1 MFLVLPIFKTL
12 LTIHLGITKVLNIFG
27 NIRRERYLK
36 SLLSEQRIL
45 IQKRELNLSL
55 DGIKINDRSL
65 EIGDRHIRSYYFSGI
80 PQNISRENIYKVLD
94 NKLEYIFT
102 LHISQSNRSEMIK
115 LARQRISVLESIN
128 EEREQKGRLRKIEHD
143 KEIEELNS
151 FIEIILEEDE
161 RSFLSSMYM
170 SVYSSTRNEVIDSNI
185 FLTSRFKDIDYSLN
199 ISTFDQLRSFN
210 SNLPLLNNEA
220 KKTLRV
226 QTQSLNQLLPLV
238 PSNYLE
244 DEGIYLGKN
253 ENSSSLVILN
263 FFKARNANINILG
276 TSGSGKSETSKLL
289 IRRLHMLGTKCL
301 ILDPEGEYLELTKAL
316 GGKVYSFSSKDGI
329 NAFGIQDTSIL
340 KGFLSFFLSSK
351 SSLSILDKVLNDLKN
366 RGEISIDKIIEC
378 IDSRRARDELEILR
392 SGSLK
397 GIFNS
402 EREISFKEDL
412 ICFDLSSLKSEETK
426 IPAMYLLLNLIDRSI
441 EVDKNIKKM
450 IFIDEAHKLL
460 RNEVSRSFYIN
471 LVKTVRKRSTGVVTI
486 TQNPEDFSDADYSK
500 TILTQAESTIL
511 LKQSYSSLNHISEN
525 RVFPLSEVEEDML
538 PTLEVGE
545 GFVIYEGKH
554 IQIHFDN
561 NI

>member
-12 LTIHLGITKVLNIFG
+12 LVIHLGIIKILNAFG
-27 NIRRERYLK
+27 NIRREKYLK
-36 SLLSEQRIL
+36 LILKEQRVL
-45 IQKRELNLSL
+45 LRRKELNLSL
-55 DGIKINDRSL
+55 DGIKVNDRSL
-65 EIGDRHIRSYYFSGI
+65 EIGDRYIRSYYFSNI
-80 PQNISRENIYKVLD
+80 PQNIYRENIYRVLD
-94 NKLEYIFT
+94 NKLEYVFSIHT
-102 LHISQSNRSEMIK
+102 SQSNRSEMIK

-128 EEREQKGRLRKIEHD
+128 EEREQKGKLRKIEHD

-161 RSFLSSMYM
+161 RSFLTSIYLNIYNSSK
-170 SVYSSTRNEVIDSNI
+170 SELLESNTFI
-185 FLTSRFKDIDYSLN
+185 TSRFRDIDYDLN

-210 SNLPLLNNEA
+210 STLPLLSDEA
-220 KKTLRV
+220 NKTLRV
-226 QTQSLNQLLPLV
+226 QTQSLNELLPFV
-238 PSNYLE
+238 PSNYL
-244 DEGIYLGKN
+244 DLGGIYLGKN
-253 ENSSSLVILN
+253 ENSSSLIILN

-301 ILDPEGEYLELTKAL
+301 ILDPEGEYIDLVKKL
-316 GGKVYSFSSKDGI
+316 GGKVYSFSNKEGI
-329 NAFGIQDTSIL
+329 NAFEIKDLGIL

-351 SSLSILDKVLNDLKN
+351 SSLSILDKVLNDLRERDKV
-366 RGEISIDKIIEC
+366 SIDNIIDLV
-378 IDSRRARDELEILR
+378 DSKRAKDELEILR
-392 SGSLK
+392 NGSLK

-402 EREISFKEDL
+402 DRDISFKDSL
-412 ICFDLSSLKSEETK
+412 ICFDLSSLKSEESK

-441 EVDKNIKKM
+441 EEEKDKKKM

-471 LVKTVRKRSTGVVTI
+471 LVKTVRKRSAGVVTI

-525 RVFPLSEVEEDML
+525 RVFPLSETEEEML
-538 PTLEVGE
+538 PTLQVGE
-545 GFVIYEGKH
+545 GFVIYEGNH

>member
-12 LTIHLGITKVLNIFG
+12 LVIHLGIIKILNAFG
-27 NIRRERYLK
+27 NIRRERYIKGILK
-36 SLLSEQRIL
+36 EQRVL
-45 IQKRELNLSL
+45 LRRKELNLSL
-55 DGIKINDRSL
+55 DGIKVNDRCL
-65 EIGDRHIRSYYFSGI
+65 EVGDRYIRSYYFSSI
-80 PQNISRENIYKVLD
+80 PQNIYRENIYRVLD
-94 NKLEYIFT
+94 NKLEYVFSIHT
-102 LHISQSNRSEMIK
+102 SQSNRSETIK
-115 LARQRISVLESIN
+115 LVRQRISVLESIN
-128 EEREQKGRLRKIEHD
+128 EEREQKGKLRKIEHE

-161 RSFLSSMYM
+161 RSFLTSMYL
-170 SVYSSTRNEVIDSNI
+170 SIYNSSKSELLESNTFI
-185 FLTSRFKDIDYSLN
+185 TSRFRDIDYDLN
-199 ISTFDQLRSFN
+199 TSTFDQLRSFN
-210 SNLPLLNNEA
+210 STLPILNNEA
-220 KKTLRV
+220 NKTLRV
-226 QTQSLNQLLPLV
+226 QTQSLNELLPLV
-238 PSNYLE
+238 PSNYL
-244 DEGIYLGKN
+244 DIGGIYLGKN
-253 ENSSSLVILN
+253 ENSSSLIILN

-301 ILDPEGEYLELTKAL
+301 ILDPEGEYIELTRKL
-316 GGKVYSFSSKDGI
+316 GGKIYSFSNKEGI
-329 NAFGIQDTSIL
+329 NAFEIKDMGIL

-351 SSLSILDKVLNDLKN
+351 SSLSILDKVLNDLSNKD
-366 RGEISIDKIIEC
+366 GISIDNIITS
-378 IDSRRARDELEILR
+378 IDSKRAKDELEILR
-392 SGSLK
+392 SGTFK

-402 EREISFKEDL
+402 SRELSFNDDL
-412 ICFDLSSLKSEETK
+412 ICFDLSALKSEESK

-441 EVDKNIKKM
+441 EEEKDKKKM

-471 LVKTVRKRSTGVVTI
+471 LVKTVRKRNAGVVTI

-525 RVFPLSEVEEDML
+525 RVFPLSETEEEML
-538 PTLEVGE
+538 PTLQVGE
-545 GFVIYEGKH
+545 GFVIYEGNH

>member
-12 LTIHLGITKVLNIFG
+12 LVIHLGISKVLNVFG

-36 SLLSEQRIL
+36 QLLKEQRVL
-45 IQKRELNLSL
+45 IRRKELRLSL
-55 DGIKINDRSL
+55 DGIKVNDRSL
-65 EIGDRHIRSYYFSGI
+65 EIGDRHIRSYYFSSI
-80 PQNISRENIYKVLD
+80 PQNIYRENMYRVLD
-94 NKLEYIFT
+94 NKLEYVFSIHT
-102 LHISQSNRSEMIK
+102 SQSNRSEMIK

-128 EEREQKGRLRKIEHD
+128 EEREQKGKLRKIEHD

-161 RSFLSSMYM
+161 RSFLTSMYM
-170 SVYSSTRNEVIDSNI
+170 NVYSSSKSELLDSNM
-185 FLTSRFKDIDYSLN
+185 FLTSRFKDIDYDLN

-210 SNLPLLNNEA
+210 STLPLLCDEG

-226 QTQSLNQLLPLV
+226 QTQSLNELLPLV
-238 PSNYLE
+238 PSNYL
-244 DEGIYLGKN
+244 DIGGIYLGKN
-253 ENSSSLVILN
+253 ENSSSLIILD

-301 ILDPEGEYLELTKAL
+301 ILDPEGEYISLTKEL
-316 GGKVYSFSSKDGI
+316 GGKIYSFSSKDGI
-329 NAFGIQDTSIL
+329 NAFGISDTAIL

-351 SSLSILDKVLNDLKN
+351 SSLSILDKVLNDLKDK
-366 RGEISIDKIIEC
+366 GDLSIGKIIERV
-378 IDSRRARDELEILR
+378 DSKRAKDELEILR

-402 EREISFKEDL
+402 DREISFKDDF
-412 ICFDLSSLKSEETK
+412 ICFDLSSLKSEESK

-441 EVDKNIKKM
+441 EEEKDKKKM

-471 LVKTVRKRSTGVVTI
+471 LVKTVRKRNTGVVTI
-486 TQNPEDFSDADYSK
+486 TQNPEDFSDTDYSK

-525 RVFPLSEVEEDML
+525 RVFPLSESEEDML
-538 PTLEVGE
+538 PTLQVGE
-545 GFVIYEGKH
+545 GFVIYEGNH
-554 IQIHFDN
+554 IQINFDN

>member
-1 MFLVLPIFKTL
+1 ML
-12 LTIHLGITKVLNIFG
+12 HLGIIRVLRTIGDF
-27 NIRRERYLK
+27 RRERYIKDLVK
-36 SLLSEQRIL
+36 EQRVL
-45 IQKRELNLSL
+45 IRRRELNLSL
-55 DGIKINDRSL
+55 DGIKVNDRSL
-65 EIGDRHIRSYYFSGI
+65 EIGDRYIRSYYFSGI
-80 PQNISRENIYKVLD
+80 PQNISRDNIYRVLD
-94 NKLEYIFT
+94 NKLEYIFS

-128 EEREQKGRLRKIEHD
+128 EEREQKGKLRKIEHD

-170 SVYSSTRNEVIDSNI
+170 NVFSSSRNEVIDSNI
-185 FLTSRFKDIDYSLN
+185 FLTSRFKDIDYALN

-210 SNLPLLNNEA
+210 STLPLLNDEA
-220 KKTLRV
+220 KRTLRV
-226 QTQSLNQLLPLV
+226 QTQSLNELLPLV

-289 IRRLHMLGTKCL
+289 LRRFHMLGTKCL
-301 ILDPEGEYLELTKAL
+301 ILDPEGEYLELTRRL
-316 GGKVYSFSSKDGI
+316 GGRIYSFSNREGI
-329 NAFGIQDTSIL
+329 NAFGIKDTGIL

-351 SSLSILDKVLNDLKN
+351 SSLSILDKVLNDLKD
-366 RGEISIDKIIEC
+366 RGEIAIDRIIESIDSK
-378 IDSRRARDELEILR
+378 RAKDELEILR

-402 EREISFKEDL
+402 NREISFKEDL
-412 ICFDLSSLKSEETK
+412 VCFDLSSLKSEESK

-441 EVDKNIKKM
+441 EEEKSHKKM

-471 LVKTVRKRSTGVVTI
+471 LVKTVRKRNTGVVTI

-545 GFVIYEGKH
+545 GFVIYEGNH